1 MPSIPIKTAD
11 ELARQRHAG
20 ALLASVF
27 EMLDTFIVPGVST
40 LDINDRV
47 DAFIV
52 NELQSRPASKGQ
64 YNYPYVLNT
73 SVNEVVC
80 HGVPKANEYLKA
92 GAIVN
97 VDITLEKGGLI
108 ADSSKMYLIGDVS
121 PLARRLVDISQE
133 AMWLGIKMVK
143 PGATLGDI
151 GHAIQ
156 THAESNGY
164 SVVREYCGHG
174 IGKEMHEEPQ
184 VLHYGKPGTGE
195 VLQAG
200 MVFTIEPMVNQGSS
214 KIKTKKDGWTVV
226 TRDKKLSAQWEHTV
240 AVTHDGF
247 EVLTLR
253 KDEIIPENMV

>member
-1 MPSIPIKTAD
+1 MPSILIKTAD

-20 ALLASVF
+20 ELLASVF
-27 EMLDTFIVPGVST
+27 AMLDDFIQPGVST
-40 LDINDRV
+40 MDINNRAED
-47 DAFIV
+47 FIV
-52 NELQSRPASKGQ
+52 NQLQSRPASKGQ
-64 YNYPYVLNT
+64 YDFPYVLNT

-80 HGVPKANEYLKA
+80 HGVPKESEHLKS
-92 GAIVN
+92 GSIVN
-97 VDITLEKGGLI
+97 VDITLEKDGMI

-121 PLARRLVDISQE
+121 PLARRLVNKTYE
-133 AMWLGIKMVK
+133 AMWKGIQAVK

-156 THAESNGY
+156 TYAESNGY

-195 VLQAG
+195 VLREG
-200 MVFTIEPMVNQGSS
+200 MVFTIEPMINQGDS
-214 KIKTKKDGWTVV
+214 KIKTKKDGWTVI
-226 TRDKKLSAQWEHTV
+226 TRDKKLSAQWEHTI
-240 AVTHDGF
+240 AVTADGY

-253 KDEIIPENMV
+253 KDETLPS